1 MNILD
6 IIGISLTALGLLG
19 GFIKFMHALEKYQ
32 ADRKAFEEKI
42 MVMFK
47 KSEEQNNEIL
57 RQIEASRED
66 RRVLDKRISVVEES
80 IKLSHNRINDLNT
93 KLDKLREKIK

>member
-1 MNILD
+1 MNILE

-19 GFIKFMHALEKYQ
+19 SFIKVIHEFEKDQ

-66 RRVLDKRISVVEES
+66 RRALDKRISIVEES
-80 IKLSHNRINDLNT
+80 IKLSHNRIDDLSI